1 MTTQEI
7 ENIADLARLKF
18 SDEKIGQFAAQFE
31 NVVKYIGVIENLNL
45 DGVEPLAQVN
55 SLENVFAD
63 DTARPS
69 LSAEEALRN
78 APKRNESFFK
88 VPKVLG

>member
-18 SDEKIGQFAAQFE
+18 SDEKIGQFASQFE
-31 NVVKYIGVIENLNL
+31 NVLNYIAVIENLNL

-55 SLENVFAD
+55 AAENVFAD
-63 DTARPS
+63 DAAKQS
-69 LSAEEALRN
+69 LTSEEALKN

>member
-1 MTTQEI
+1 MNTKDI

-31 NVVKYIGVIENLNL
+31 NVINYIAVIENLEL

-55 SLENVFAD
+55 ATENVFAD
-63 DTARPS
+63 DAARPS
-69 LSAEEALRN
+69 LSSEEALKN